1 MPILRS
7 NWNNKEHQQAS
18 LKPHLSLIMLLS
30 NQEILSP
37 PDLNNKKLMM
47 QSVLQLEYHLGITT
61 STLNIRHQCITLQDQ
76 RTIVASS
83 WISLLTMALR
93 LICLSIPMKSWE
105 TQLHYNKLRKDSIQ
119 LKTIKSTWRKRTTRQ
134 TQIAFQLRR
143 MVPQLWRVTMRNS
156 SRASRGKPWEIS
168 LVTELLLKL

>member
-7 NWNNKEHQQAS
+7 NWNNKEHQQANQ
-18 LKPHLSLIMLLS
+18 KPHLSLIMLLS

-61 STLNIRHQCITLQDQ
+61 LTLNIRHQCITLQGQ
-76 RTIVASS
+76 RTIVVSS

-93 LICLSIPMKSWE
+93 LICLSIPMKSWG
-105 TQLHYNKLRKDSIQ
+105 TQLHCNKLRKDSTQQKI
-119 LKTIKSTWRKRTTRQ
+119 IKSTWRKPTIRP
-134 TQIAFQLRR
+134 TQIVSQLRR
-143 MVPQLWRVTMRNS
+143 MVPRLWRATMRNS
-156 SRASRGKPWEIS
+156 SRASNGKPWETS
-168 LVTELLLKL
+168 MVTDLLLKP